1 MRYPLVL
8 FNFYP
13 LNEIALKQKEGQ
25 SPSFENQPP
34 NNPKIRF
41 IQHQFVF
48 VLRLAY
54 KCALRL
60 ISFQHWCRIGL

>member
-34 NNPKIRF
+34 
-41 IQHQFVF
+41 QQQ
-48 VLRLAY
+48 L
-54 KCALRL
+54 L
-60 ISFQHWCRIGL
+60 IILT